1 MKTIIRIEHSDGW
14 GMFRS
19 KDNDRWTVGDYSG
32 VKCLDELWDRHSS
45 WNEGGMPLPDNDGI
59 KMHKEYKEWFC
70 AFKSM
75 EEFKQWVKPEEIKEL
90 IKRDFKVLL
99 LDVTDFQ
106 EGEKQIVYTK
116 ESILSA
122 KDISQLF
129 S

>member
-1 MKTIIRIEHSDGW
+1 MNNKKQVIFEIDSRLRDAI
-14 GMFRS
+14 
-19 KDNDRWTVGDYSG
+19 KN
-32 VKCLDELWDRHSS
+32 LADECDVS
-45 WNEGGMPLPDNDGI
+45 
-59 KMHKEYKEWFC
+59 
-70 AFKSM
+70 
-75 EEFKQWVKPEEIKEL
+75 IKEL